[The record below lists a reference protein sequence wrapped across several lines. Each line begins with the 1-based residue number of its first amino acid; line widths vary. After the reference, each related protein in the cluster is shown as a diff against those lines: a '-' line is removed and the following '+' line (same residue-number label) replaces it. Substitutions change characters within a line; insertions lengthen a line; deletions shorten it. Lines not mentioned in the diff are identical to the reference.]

1 MGPWLFPVRKAL
13 GVTSSASTRADAAA
27 LVGVSGAQNPGPA
40 WLLRSEEG
48 QGERGVGKG
57 ERKKSGGREEVQG
70 EERRTQKRKK
80 EEKGKIRRGRKGGE
94 AAVVP
99 ISHVMHEAPL

>member
-1 MGPWLFPVRKAL
+1 MGA
-13 GVTSSASTRADAAA
+13 
-27 LVGVSGAQNPGPA
+27 SGAQNPGSA
-40 WLLRSEEG
+40 WLLRSGEG
-48 QGERGVGKG
+48 QGERGLGKG
-57 ERKKSGGREEVQG
+57 GGKESERKVEGEKRFRGKKGGHR
-70 EERRTQKRKK
+70 KRKK

>member
-1 MGPWLFPVRKAL
+1 M
-13 GVTSSASTRADAAA
+13 
-27 LVGVSGAQNPGPA
+27 
-40 WLLRSEEG
+40 EG
-48 QGERGVGKG
+48 EKRFRGKKG
-57 ERKKSGGREEVQG
+57 GHR
-70 EERRTQKRKK
+70 KRKK